1 METTKK
7 IKKYG
12 NTHIINITTEDR
24 ELLKLE
30 EGDIVKI
37 EFKAVYKDGLDLPT
51 PPEIDDRA
59 RYRAREDDEE

>member
-1 METTKK
+1 MELTKR

-12 NTHIINITTEDR
+12 NSYIITITPEDR
-24 ELLKLE
+24 ELMKLQ

-37 EFKAVYKDGLDLPT
+37 EFKAVYKDDVGLPT

-59 RYRAREDDEE
+59 RYRTWENGE